1 LSADAL
7 RADVEA
13 LADMTRGSAAPG
25 ERRSGEWLVERL
37 RACGASEVRLE
48 PFRYQSSYAWAHGL
62 HLAAGLLAAR
72 RGGILGS
79 AAALATLASLE
90 LEVSG
95 RRQWVRRLLPAG
107 EGTNVLARIPAA
119 GDARRTLV
127 LVAHHDA
134 ARTGVGW
141 RPRLV
146 RMGGGPGVMAPRM
159 GLVGVALVLAALPG
173 LRRLGAALLAL
184 SLAAYADLVTSPTV
198 PGANDNATG
207 VAAQLA
213 LARRLIAEPLPR
225 TDVLLVGTGCEESG
239 MGGMAAFL
247 RGAGAG
253 LDPARTLVLSLDTL
267 GSGTPLVASGEAT
280 LLEHRYREEDLA
292 LAEAGA
298 ARAGVPAPQRWRVG
312 AWTDA
317 ILARFAGLPAL
328 SLLSVGPDGIYT
340 NWHLPTDT
348 PDRVDWEC
356 VEHCTR
362 IAAGIAAEFDGR
374 ESRPGL

>member
-1 LSADAL
+1 
-7 RADVEA
+7 V
-13 LADMTRGSAAPG
+13 
-25 ERRSGEWLVERL
+25 V
-37 RACGASEVRLE
+37 
-48 PFRYQSSYAWAHGL
+48 
-62 HLAAGLLAAR
+62 
-72 RGGILGS
+72 
-79 AAALATLASLE
+79 
-90 LEVSG
+90 
-95 RRQWVRRLLPAG
+95 
-107 EGTNVLARIPAA
+107 ARIPAR
-119 GDARRTLV
+119 DAAHRTLV

-141 RPRLV
+141 HPRLV
-146 RMGGGPGVMAPRM
+146 RMGTRPGVMPPRM
-159 GLVGVALVLAALPG
+159 GLVGVALVLAAVPG
-173 LRRLGAALLAL
+173 LRRLGAALLAP
-184 SLAAYADLVTSPTV
+184 SLATYLDLLRHPVV

-207 VAAQLA
+207 VAALLA
-213 LARRLIAEPLPR
+213 QARRLAAGPLPG
-225 TDVLLVGTGCEESG
+225 TDVLLVATGCEESG

-280 LLEHRYREEDLA
+280 LLEHRYRAQDLV
-292 LAEAGA
+292 LADAGA
-298 ARAGVPAPQRWRVG
+298 ARAGVEAPARWRVG

-348 PDRVDWEC
+348 PARVDWGC
-356 VEHCTR
+356 LEHCTR

-374 ESRPGL
+374 DSF